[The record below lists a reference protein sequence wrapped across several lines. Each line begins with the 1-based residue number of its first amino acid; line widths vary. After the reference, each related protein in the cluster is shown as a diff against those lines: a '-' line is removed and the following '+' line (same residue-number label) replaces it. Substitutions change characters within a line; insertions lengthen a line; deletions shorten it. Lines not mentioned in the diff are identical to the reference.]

1 MKSLFIVGAQ
11 RSGSTYLKEILGSHP
26 QIAMAHSVKA
36 EPKFFL
42 DEELVGKGKSYYE
55 KLYFHSLQPTT
66 SLIGEKS
73 TSYLE
78 SEEVAIR
85 IKSFYPDAYILIIL
99 RNPIFRAYS
108 NYLFSK
114 FNMLES
120 LDFGDA
126 LEFEKERIAKKRFN
140 TSVCPWAYVQ
150 RGHYINYIQHYAN
163 LFNRDNIKIIIFE
176 ELINNLSTVRNLYNW
191 LGIETAFSPPALEKI
206 INPGTKLN
214 DYPRSEFVNLI
225 SKFANSISQLEEW
238 LGRRVDVWHNQNNSI
253 ISNKLKM
260 CTLYSK

>member
-1 MKSLFIVGAQ
+1 MFIVGAQ

-42 DEELVGKGKSYYE
+42 DEELVRKGKSYYE

-66 SLIGEKS
+66 LLIGEKS

-78 SEEVAIR
+78 SEEAAIR
-85 IKSFYPDAYILIIL
+85 IKSLYPDAYILIIL

-126 LEFEKERIAKKRFN
+126 LALEKERIAKKRFN

-150 RGHYINYIQHYAN
+150 RGHYINYIKHYVK
-163 LFNRDNIKIIIFE
+163 LFNKDNIKILIFE
-176 ELINNLSTVRNLYNW
+176 EFINNLSSVRNLYKW
-191 LGIETAFSPPALEKI
+191 LGIDTEFS
-206 INPGTKLN
+206 
-214 DYPRSEFVNLI
+214 S
-225 SKFANSISQLEEW
+225 
-238 LGRRVDVWHNQNNSI
+238 
-253 ISNKLKM
+253 
-260 CTLYSK
+260 